1 MSRISLVRTNQP
13 IPNESELGA
22 VRSFLFGVVD
32 GAGKDD
38 RSRWQKFWSKVK
50 RLEAGEVFDFEIV
63 FPRNSKFHR
72 KFFALLQ
79 VGFESWDPG
88 RKHKTH
94 KGIPVTKNF
103 EQFREDVTILAGFY
117 EQTFDLSG
125 QMKLKAKSIK
135 FSKMD
140 DAEFEQVYS
149 AVADVLLTHVLT
161 RYANRADL
169 DRVVEQVMRFV

>member
-63 FPRNSKFHR
+63 FPRIGKFHR
-72 KFFALLQ
+72 RHMKIEQAVFDAQERF
-79 VGFESWDPG
+79 
-88 RKHKTH
+88 T
-94 KGIPVTKNF
+94 NF
-103 EQFREDVTILAGFY
+103 EQFRIWVKVGAAWVDWCAGPK
-117 EQTFDLSG
+117 G
-125 QMKLKAKSIK
+125 GVVPIPRSI
-135 FSKMD
+135 SYARAD
-140 DAEFEQVYS
+140 QVEFEQFH
-149 AVADVLLTHVLT
+149 A
-161 RYANRADL
+161 
-169 DRVVEQVMRFV
+169 QVISFFRGPHAAPFLWRHLGAKAHEMMDSILQEFGE

>member
-1 MSRISLVRTNQP
+1 MPSLSASRIPDQRRGVAAREKSADKLRSDIQREWLARRVEMAGQP
-13 IPNESELGA
+13 RAVSRWSGQTSRFPPEKDLSS

-38 RSRWQKFWSKVK
+38 RSAWQRFWSKVK
-50 RLEAGEVFDFEIV
+50 RLEPGEVFDFEIV

-103 EQFREDVTILAGFY
+103 EQFREDVTILAPA
-117 EQTFDLSG
+117 S
-125 QMKLKAKSIK
+125 MSKHSIYQGK
-135 FSKMD
+135 
-140 DAEFEQVYS
+140 
-149 AVADVLLTHVLT
+149 
-161 RYANRADL
+161 
-169 DRVVEQVMRFV
+169 